1 MTPAFRTGLYAVNA
15 PVADEDVISHLR
27 CAPACACQLAR
38 RIGLPGNKRQ
48 CVRRRLFAELQLG
61 ARFSADPTSLASVL
75 NLDHAV
81 QQVRWQRSSIEA
93 DRCTD
98 AGL

>member
-27 CAPACACQLAR
+27 CIPARACQPCTQERLPRDKR
-38 RIGLPGNKRQ
+38 RY
-48 CVRRRLFAELQLG
+48 VRRRLFAELQLG
-61 ARFSADPTSLASVL
+61 ARFSVDPTSLASVL

-81 QQVRWQRSSIEA
+81 QQVRWQRSSNKA
-93 DRCTD
+93 GRCRD

>member
-1 MTPAFRTGLYAVNA
+1 M
-15 PVADEDVISHLR
+15 
-27 CAPACACQLAR
+27 
-38 RIGLPGNKRQ
+38 
-48 CVRRRLFAELQLG
+48 RRRLFAELQLG

-81 QQVRWQRSSIEA
+81 QQVRWQRSSNEA